1 MVSWGACVVTWDVFY
16 SNNYVI
22 FTYILL
28 KFDSKRIYLAD
39 TFVLSFRTKFGV
51 DIFQQV
57 HGSSQHSVD
66 IGMHM
71 FNHLV
76 CGNTKGLTTDQGIL
90 KIIREMLSNDMS
102 LGSPG

>member
-1 MVSWGACVVTWDVFY
+1 MFY

-76 CGNTKGLTTDQGIL
+76 CGNTKGLTHSQLNVNCNHDHICDPGVTVFVH
-90 KIIREMLSNDMS
+90 LSD
-102 LGSPG
+102 

>member
-1 MVSWGACVVTWDVFY
+1 MFY

-22 FTYILL
+22 FSYILL

-76 CGNTKGLTTDQGIL
+76 CGNTK
-90 KIIREMLSNDMS
+90 EVCS
-102 LGSPG
+102 LIESKNYGDPD